1 MKIFTGKVISKRMQK
16 TATVLVERKVSHP
29 VYLKLMKRTR
39 KYHVHDEVDVKVG
52 DAVRFVATKPVSKL
66 KKWKINGNWNFAENW
81 QESKCW
87 RRREMCS
94 QRCRPEWKCCRR
106 RDGVGCNSSDEK
118 RSRKGGWYLYSF

>member
-66 KKWKINGNWNFAENW
+66 KKWKII
-81 QESKCW
+81 
-87 RRREMCS
+87 
-94 QRCRPEWKCCRR
+94 
-106 RDGVGCNSSDEK
+106 GVVGGLSVKSPVKEGKK
-118 RSRKGGWYLYSF
+118 RSSIAKKKGDK